1 MTVFLVVLIVS
12 FALLAGALWGAYL
25 HLGDRTEGFIVA
37 MAGGAL
43 IVSVMDELI
52 RPSTESAPLWIVVGA
67 VAAGA
72 VVFTGLDVWV
82 KRAVSGAGG
91 FGLLLAVTLDG
102 IPENLALGT
111 ALIGAGPL
119 EVAALAG
126 SIFLSNLPEAAGG
139 ARTMTSD
146 GMRKAKAVALWA
158 ATATLLSAAALGGY
172 FGLEGASDEWI
183 AAIRC
188 FAAGAVTASLATEV
202 FPQAFREDRYWTG
215 IAVTAGLQMAL
226 LLGQLGG

>member
-1 MTVFLVVLIVS
+1 MTVAIVVLIVS
-12 FALLAGALWGAYL
+12 FALLAGAVWGAFKGL
-25 HLGDRTEGFIVA
+25 NDRTEGFIVA

-52 RPSTESAPLWIVVGA
+52 RPSTESAPLWIVVAA

-72 VVFTGLDVWV
+72 VVFTGLDSWV
-82 KRAVSGAGG
+82 KTRMAGAGG
-91 FGLLLAVTLDG
+91 LGLLLAVTLDG

-111 ALIGAGPL
+111 ALIGAKPL
-119 EVAALAG
+119 EIAALAG

-139 ARTMTSD
+139 AKKMTKD
-146 GMRKAKAVALWA
+146 GMSRGKAVLIWGVTA
-158 ATATLLSAAALGGY
+158 AILSAAALGGY
-172 FGLEGASDEWI
+172 FGLEDAPTEAI
-183 AAIRC
+183 AAIKC

-202 FPQAFREDRYWTG
+202 FPQAFRDDRYWTG
-215 IAVTAGLQMAL
+215 IAVTCGLLMAL

>member
-1 MTVFLVVLIVS
+1 MSKDIRIGVLGASGYTGAELVRLI
-12 FALLAGALWGAYL
+12 ATHPG
-25 HLGDRTEGFIVA
+25 
-37 MAGGAL
+37 M
-43 IVSVMDELI
+43 
-52 RPSTESAPLWIVVGA
+52 
-67 VAAGA
+67 
-72 VVFTGLDVWV
+72 
-82 KRAVSGAGG
+82 
-91 FGLLLAVTLDG
+91 
-102 IPENLALGT
+102 
-111 ALIGAGPL
+111 

-139 ARTMTSD
+139 ARTMTSE
-146 GMRKAKAVALWA
+146 GMSKAKAVGLWA

-172 FGLEGASDEWI
+172 FGLESASDEWI

-215 IAVTAGLQMAL
+215 IAVTAGLLMAL